1 MALGALLLLA
11 LVRVL
16 YGGEPSGVLACNG
29 GDSPTAVA
37 IKEGE

>member
-1 MALGALLLLA
+1 MALEALLLLA

-16 YGGEPSGVLACNG
+16 YGGEPSGVWACNG
-29 GDSPTAVA
+29 GVAPTAVA